1 LPGNLAS
8 RTSWKAACRRAAT
21 IGPRF
26 SDASLATAARLITA
40 RGPGRL
46 EGDQR

>member
-1 LPGNLAS
+1 LAS
-8 RTSWKAACRRAAT
+8 CTSWKAACRRAAT

-26 SDASLATAARLITA
+26 SDASLVDCRLAITA
-40 RGPGRL
+40 RGPGTL